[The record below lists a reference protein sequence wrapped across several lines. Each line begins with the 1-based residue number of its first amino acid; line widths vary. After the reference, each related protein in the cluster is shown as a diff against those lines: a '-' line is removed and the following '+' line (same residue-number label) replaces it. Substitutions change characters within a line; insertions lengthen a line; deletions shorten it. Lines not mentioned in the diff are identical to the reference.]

1 MRKKIIAGNWKMN
14 MLPSEAEVFIK
25 KIFLKINNNE
35 NEVLIFPPAIDLFVL
50 SNALKNSSV
59 KYGAQNFYFEDKGAY
74 TGEIS
79 LGMVSDLGATHVLI
93 GHSERRQIFKEDNE
107 MIHKK
112 IVKAVEKNFVAV
124 VCVGEELSKRESG
137 EMFEFIKSQVDSA
150 FDGLDAET
158 MKNIVIAY
166 EPIWAIGTG
175 KTATSDEAEEVCSY
189 IRKLICDKFGNNISD
204 NMRILYGGSV
214 NSKNAKELF
223 MKPNIDGGLI
233 GGASLTEE
241 FVDIINYLK

>member
-59 KYGAQNFYFEDKGAY
+59 KYGVQNFYFEDKGAY

-214 NSKNAKELF
+214 NGKNAKELF

>member
-59 KYGAQNFYFEDKGAY
+59 KYGVQNFYFEDKGAY